1 MNMLRPKQQGTSL
14 GAGTASATLST
25 AGTAGTHL
33 NSVEGVKAKVIHEV
47 RRRRDLRWI
56 DILKIL
62 DHIEYARRHLLFRQE
77 SPGCKT
83 ASPDRRRNS
92 EGRSSGG
99 TRPHAHDSIGN
110 GPAGG
115 GAKGC

>member
-56 DILKIL
+56 DILCRL
-62 DHIEYARRHLLFRQE
+62 
-77 SPGCKT
+77 
-83 ASPDRRRNS
+83 
-92 EGRSSGG
+92 SGM
-99 TRPHAHDSIGN
+99 AQ
-110 GPAGG
+110 
-115 GAKGC
+115 GAPISRALW